1 MATEDNNQQTPSGQD
16 QQNKFTISGG
26 LNKSSDRLGLDKK
39 EYIHLKNGFPSS
51 ENSDELFIQNAPSN
65 KFCLNLPEGFIV
77 INKPVFVKERKLN
90 ILCILN
96 PSTKESEIGFF
107 HFETCIYEKIINAEG
122 LNFNINYPIKGTY
135 KIIDCNLTFYFQDG
149 FNPDRRINL
158 DKLPYKKEIDE
169 TGCVITS
176 FPLELEIGQINI
188 QNDLLPPIVKISSV
202 EETGALYSGA
212 YQFAVAYSN
221 SVGNE
226 LSSYYSKTNIVPIYK
241 DSINLGW
248 TGVEGSDSNV
258 LTSKSI
264 ILSFENLDTRYDYIN
279 IAVIKTI
286 QGSPAYEMVATIP
299 TGSKSYTYTGRE
311 TTKFLTTDQLMGL
324 YPDYINSK
332 TLTSGNNY
340 LIRANLSTQDEGN
353 YQRLANLIEL
363 GWAVT
368 KIKADDIS
376 QSYKNPLTTTNKTSA
391 QRGEVYPYGLK
402 PLFTNGKKGA
412 VYHIPGRQANPEDLI
427 MVTDPSCNTFELT
440 PSGNTCVENE
450 VSGLPYWQL
459 YDTASVDYISPE
471 DNDCTQNVYASG
483 EFAYWESS
491 DKYPCDK
498 EVWGD
503 LAGEPIRHHKFPSN
517 ETFHIH
523 NQPYERPG
531 VGTSNMSMYNAD
543 NVYLYPIGVAL
554 KHSLDYYITIAL
566 NQGLI
571 SQEEADLIAGF
582 ELVRGDRTGEKSVIA
597 KGLMY
602 NTNSYTDQ
610 TPGGDAFAVGFPN
623 YPFNDLS
630 PDVYLN
636 NSLGDSAE
644 FAPVIVEVTG
654 VAYTQGD
661 LVEFPGD
668 GNPIYDDWQ
677 NPYPSIDFPVPITF
691 TPSFPFQ
698 VKYSS
703 KLRPSML
710 SSYTVN
716 QMVITLYDASGNV
729 TEEYDVEVTG
739 SSSAGVL
746 NNFRKDL
753 FTFHSPDTSF
763 KKPFLGTYLRNH
775 VIAYGACKQRFEPV
789 EGHPFIKTAAS
800 SDAMNHAVSC
810 KSEGV
815 YNNFIAVEP
824 QDRRRQITESGY
836 LSGNTLTTL
845 PSSGL
850 IFNNLSRES
859 SVILDL
865 NCSIQNPVEVSP
877 FIRDTSRNTISSVGK
892 CSCKTPIDD
901 RIRDA
906 KTSYS
911 LDPYCTT
918 AYRRISSYYS
928 SINIKIPNQYGQI
941 NTIKYLGT
949 GKYLSRTNS
958 IQDDTIVFGGDTF
971 ITKFSL
977 KRKTGFFDVD
987 FINQSAFGVD
997 YRNNFLGA
1005 SVNYY
1010 LRNTGGIGKYVI
1022 DSGSS
1027 NLDCTNSTNTF
1038 FTTLSDRNGWVYLYN
1053 IGIANFYVE
1062 SDVNTELRYSGENI
1076 WEKWY
1081 PSLKQTN
1088 LYKWTE
1094 QIYNPIIEDNYYL
1107 YNWNYSK
1114 QNTEEA
1120 LFTPAPD
1127 YAPNTKCK
1135 NTHPRRIIYSK
1146 QANEEESSDSWQ
1158 VYPANQYYDV
1168 DSYLGDIIDVQAL
1181 DTQQILVRCENG
1193 SAIFNAYDTLELDK
1207 TIVTVGSGGMFSQR
1221 PQTFGNT
1228 DNGYGGSSSKYAI
1241 DITSLGVFYTDIER
1255 GQIFLYQKGLMP
1267 ISDQKMTKWFIR
1279 NLYSKFL
1286 RTISNLDNFE
1296 KLNQDNP
1303 FYGFGL
1309 QSVYDSKNKLWF
1321 LTKKDYLLR
1330 NREELINFSITD
1342 LGELLYKG
1350 GIVDFSNKE
1359 LFKDVSWTISYN
1371 PAIQKWF
1378 SFHSFYPN
1386 FTMYSDEDFYT
1397 GINKVLDDEITSVIY
1412 KHWDKKSF
1420 QSYYE
1425 ELFPFEITLTTSKP
1439 GIVNILHSLEYEL
1452 KNYEVINEETQDLF
1466 FTHLFNFNKAIIST
1480 DNQSSGLL
1488 LLNPK
1493 DKNNPYQTL
1502 DYPRINDIDP
1512 LNLKIDTLYS
1522 KVEGNKYRLNQF
1534 FDIVKDKN
1542 NNLPIFEHD
1551 ENGVD
1556 RYPVNLEYDKVNN
1569 EVLRSQ
1575 KLRNSWFDVT
1585 LIQDESDKYKMVLNL
1600 LFNKTL
1606 KSIK

>member
-248 TGVEGSDSNV
+248 KGVEGSDSNV

-286 QGSPAYEMVATIP
+286 QGSPAYEMVAKIP

-311 TTKFLTTDQLMGL
+311 TTKFLTVDQLMGL

-353 YQRLANLIEL
+353 YQRLANLVEL

-376 QSYKNPLTTTNKTSA
+376 QSYKNPLTTTNKTSVM
-391 QRGEVYPYGLK
+391 RGEVYPYGLRL
-402 PLFTNGKKGA
+402 LFTNGKKSNT
-412 VYHIPGRQANPEDLI
+412 YHIPGRESNDFDLI
-427 MVTDPSCNTFELT
+427 SITSGSCNNYELT
-440 PSGNTCVENE
+440 SAGNTCDENQVSAIFNWQINDTSEITFTTSGDVECE
-450 VSGLPYWQL
+450 E
-459 YDTASVDYISPE
+459 TI
-471 DNDCTQNVYASG
+471 YASG
-483 EFAYWESS
+483 EFAYWEST
-491 DKYPCDK
+491 DKYPCNK
-498 EVWGD
+498 EVWGN
-503 LAGEPIRHHKFPSN
+503 LSGNAIRHHKFPSN
-517 ETFHIH
+517 ETFHIQ
-523 NQPYERPG
+523 NQPYSTG
-531 VGTSNMSMYNAD
+531 SYGINQYNSKE
-543 NVYLYPIGVAL
+543 VYLYPMGVVL
-554 KHSLDYYITIAL
+554 KDSLENYITQAISL
-566 NQGLI
+566 GVI
-571 SQEEADLIAGF
+571 SQEEGDIIAGY
-582 ELVRGDRTGEKSVIA
+582 EIVRGSREGQKSVIA
-597 KGLMY
+597 KGLLY
-602 NTNSYTDQ
+602 NMLSYPETG
-610 TPGGDAFAVGFPN
+610 PGGVGLNIHFPN
-623 YPFNDLS
+623 YPFNDLR
-630 PDVYLN
+630 PDPYLN
-636 NSLGDSAE
+636 TSSDNTSTNDPIELDVSGESYNNGDPVPPQSTLILGDPYYDWE
-644 FAPVIVEVTG
+644 
-654 VAYTQGD
+654 
-661 LVEFPGD
+661 
-668 GNPIYDDWQ
+668 NP
-677 NPYPSIDFPVPITF
+677 FPVTF
-691 TPSFPFQ
+691 ILNDNIVTNDLPFQ
-698 VKYSS
+698 IQYSKNIGFNTTFVGGLYS
-703 KLRPSML
+703 QYYILTITTFDEEGVETEYQVYEQIPLEDIGEIKDPSN
-710 SSYTVN
+710 S
-716 QMVITLYDASGNV
+716 
-729 TEEYDVEVTG
+729 
-739 SSSAGVL
+739 
-746 NNFRKDL
+746 L

-763 KKPFLGTYLRNH
+763 KKPFIGTYLKNH
-775 VIAYGACKQRFEPV
+775 VLSFGVAKQQFQSV
-789 EGHPFIKTAAS
+789 EGHPCIKPFALREC
-800 SDAMNHAVSC
+800 MNHAVSS
-810 KSEGV
+810 KAEGN
-815 YNNFIAVEP
+815 YNNWVSI
-824 QDRRRQITESGY
+824 DDSNRRRQLKQFGY
-836 LSGNTLTTL
+836 LNGNSLTSLEDGET
-845 PSSGL
+845 
-850 IFNNLSRES
+850 IINNLSRES
-859 SVILDL
+859 SVVLEL
-865 NCSIQNPVEVSP
+865 GCEIQPPQLVHDESKV
-877 FIRDTSRNTISSVGK
+877 TMSSSSESK
-892 CSCKTPIDD
+892 CGCKDIIDKANKNK
-901 RIRDA
+901 RS
-906 KTSYS
+906 SYS
-911 LDPYCTT
+911 LNESCTID
-918 AYRRISSYYS
+918 YKPISSYYS
-928 SINIKIPNQYGQI
+928 SLNIKIPNQYGNI
-941 NTIKYLGT
+941 FAIKYVST
-949 GKYLSRTNS
+949 GKYLKREDSNKNN
-958 IQDDTIVFGGDTF
+958 TIVFGGDTF
-971 ITKFSL
+971 ITRFSV
-977 KRKTGFFDVD
+977 KRKTAFFDVD
-987 FINQSAFGVD
+987 FINQSAYGVD
-997 YRNNFLGA
+997 YTNTALGA
-1005 SVNYY
+1005 TPNYY
-1010 LRNTGGIGKYVI
+1010 LRNTGGIGKYVV
-1022 DSGSS
+1022 DRKKS
-1027 NLDCTNSTNTF
+1027 NLDCSVSGEN
-1038 FTTLSDRNGWVYLYN
+1038 RNGWIYLYN
-1053 IGIANFYVE
+1053 IGVANFFVE
-1062 SDVNTELRYSGENI
+1062 SEVNTELRHSGENI
-1076 WEKWY
+1076 WQKWY
-1081 PSLKQTN
+1081 PSLKSTN
-1088 LYKWTE
+1088 FRKWTE
-1094 QIYNPIIEDNYYL
+1094 QLYTPIIEDNYYL

-1330 NREELINFSITD
+1330 NREELINFSITE
-1342 LGELLYKG
+1342 LGELLYKEA
-1350 GIVDFSNKE
+1350 IVDFSDRN

-1569 EVLRSQ
+1569 EFLRSQ
-1575 KLRNSWFDVT
+1575 KLRNSWFDLT